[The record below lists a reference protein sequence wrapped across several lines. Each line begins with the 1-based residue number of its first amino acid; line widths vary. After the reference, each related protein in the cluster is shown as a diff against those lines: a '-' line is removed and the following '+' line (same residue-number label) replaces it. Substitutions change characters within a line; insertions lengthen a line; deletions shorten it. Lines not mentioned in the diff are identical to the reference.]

1 MKLSISNIAWDKEQD
16 KDVFNLLKQYKFSGI
31 EIAPTKIFKNPE
43 IITFNEWSLFKS
55 YVAKYGLNI
64 PAMQSLLYDKP
75 HYNIFNKYAEK
86 TMSHLKKMIDVAKIL
101 EIKVLVFGSPKNR
114 NLINISS
121 KEGYRKAITFFEE
134 VADYAYKNNVV
145 FCIEP
150 NSKLYN
156 CNFINTTLEGVQIV
170 KDVNSN
176 GFGVHLDS
184 AVMSLNNEDIQE
196 SISKAIPYMKHF
208 HISEPFLEPIINK
221 KVDHEKISKILKT
234 NNYDRWV
241 SIEMRKTES
250 SNLDIIESSLSFI
263 SDIYK

>member
-16 KDVFNLLKQYKFSGI
+16 EDVFDLLKQYKFSGI
-31 EIAPTKIFKNPE
+31 EIAPTKIFQNPE
-43 IITFNEWSLFKS
+43 MITVDEWSLFKS
-55 YVAKYGLNI
+55 FVANHGLSI

-86 TMSHLKKMIDVAKIL
+86 TISHLKKMIDIAKIL
-101 EIKVLVFGSPKNR
+101 KIKVLVFGSPRNR

-134 VADYAYKNNVV
+134 VAYYAYKNNVV

-176 GFGVHLDS
+176 GFGLHLDS
-184 AVMSLNNEDIQE
+184 AVMSLNNEDIQD

-208 HISEPFLEPIINK
+208 HVSEPFLEPIINK
-221 KVDHEKISKILKT
+221 KVDHEKISKILK
-234 NNYDRWV
+234 NKNYDRWV
-241 SIEMRKTES
+241 SIEMKKTES

-263 SDIYK
+263 SDIYN